1 MRCPKIGLLPMY
13 VELYDRSNP
22 DVRPAI
28 NAAHAYAVK
37 RLQET
42 GLDVITSDVCRLA
55 EEFETAIKFFES
67 ENVDAIVTLHL
78 AYSPSLESE

>member
-22 DVRPAI
+22 EVRPAI

-55 EEFETAIKFFES
+55 EEFETAIKFATAS
-67 ENVDAIVTLHL
+67 DDVLSAVLSVVVCL
-78 AYSPSLESE
+78 SRRS